1 MIKHVARDLNPRHTY
16 LCWVLSCI
24 GMPQIQSLVARSLSA
39 QQLLRLLKVVVV
51 FNDIMN
57 YDVLEVNSHEHH

>member
-1 MIKHVARDLNPRHTY
+1 
-16 LCWVLSCI
+16 
-24 GMPQIQSLVARSLSA
+24 MPQIQSLVARSLSA